1 MTEQIF
7 VQARQSP
14 QAILACIVKGFN
26 AAWAE
31 ICPSNLTKSLQKRG
45 GSLYEAAVG

>member
-14 QAILACIVKGFN
+14 QGILVCLAKGFN

-31 ICPSNLTKSLQKRG
+31 ICPSKPMSVRLSLAYK
-45 GSLYEAAVG
+45 